1 MKVLERE
8 IIKWGR
14 YLFERKLISG
24 WGGNISSR
32 VGGGRFLITGQH
44 APLGF
49 LTPRDLVEIN
59 REGRA
64 IKKKQQPS
72 SETPLHLAVYKG
84 TEARTIIHVHPP
96 AVLAFS
102 LGHRSFVPVSFEE
115 KYTIGEV
122 PILAQET
129 PTVTETE
136 KVVEELR
143 LHPVIILQG
152 HGTVAVGKDLKEAFL
167 LTDLLEE
174 AVHCQFLKND
184 NSSPRTTEHPVRERG
199 DVCSELPAKA
209 APQSHGRKS
218 VVRGSPA
225 PDPLSPSF
233 RSPGE
238 KSYVL
243 FSQEHMAA
251 MTDEANSDLEFQNLG
266 RDGGLTTSLTLLS
279 EDSDACWTFHFDQGK
294 ITRLEAGGEGEF
306 VISGKREWWEAV
318 FNNRLDPFMATQ
330 QGKLRLARGE
340 LWKLSRWFKPFRRGF
355 TLWQMIPIR

>member
-14 YLFERKLISG
+14 CLFERKLISG

-64 IKKKQQPS
+64 INKKQQPS

-152 HGTVAVGKDLKEAFL
+152 HGTVAVGKDLREAFL

-184 NSSPRTTEHPVRERG
+184 SS
-199 DVCSELPAKA
+199 
-209 APQSHGRKS
+209 
-218 VVRGSPA
+218 SPA
-225 PDPLSPSF
+225 PDPLPPSF

-238 KSYVL
+238 KAYVL
-243 FSQEHMAA
+243 FSQEHMVA
-251 MTDEANSDLEFQNLG
+251 MTDEANSDPEFQDLG
-266 RDGGLTTSLTLLS
+266 RDVGLTTSLTLLS
-279 EDSDACWTFHFDQGK
+279 EDSDSCWTFHFDQGK

-306 VISGKREWWEAV
+306 VISGKREWWEEI
-318 FNNRLDPFMATQ
+318 FNNRLDPFLATQ

-355 TLWQMIPIR
+355 TLWQAIPIR

>member
-184 NSSPRTTEHPVRERG
+184 SSSSRTTEYPVRERG
-199 DVCSELPAKA
+199 DECSELPAKA

-238 KSYVL
+238 KAYVL

-266 RDGGLTTSLTLLS
+266 RDGGLTTSLT
-279 EDSDACWTFHFDQGK
+279 
-294 ITRLEAGGEGEF
+294 
-306 VISGKREWWEAV
+306 
-318 FNNRLDPFMATQ
+318 
-330 QGKLRLARGE
+330 
-340 LWKLSRWFKPFRRGF
+340 
-355 TLWQMIPIR
+355 

>member
-1 MKVLERE
+1 
-8 IIKWGR
+8 
-14 YLFERKLISG
+14 
-24 WGGNISSR
+24 
-32 VGGGRFLITGQH
+32 
-44 APLGF
+44 
-49 LTPRDLVEIN
+49 
-59 REGRA
+59 
-64 IKKKQQPS
+64 
-72 SETPLHLAVYKG
+72 
-84 TEARTIIHVHPP
+84 
-96 AVLAFS
+96 VLAFS

-209 APQSHGRKS
+209 APQSHRRKS

-225 PDPLSPSF
+225 PDPSSPSF

-238 KSYVL
+238 KAYVL

-251 MTDEANSDLEFQNLG
+251 MTDEANSDLEFQALG

-294 ITRLEAGGEGEF
+294 ITCLEAGGEGEF